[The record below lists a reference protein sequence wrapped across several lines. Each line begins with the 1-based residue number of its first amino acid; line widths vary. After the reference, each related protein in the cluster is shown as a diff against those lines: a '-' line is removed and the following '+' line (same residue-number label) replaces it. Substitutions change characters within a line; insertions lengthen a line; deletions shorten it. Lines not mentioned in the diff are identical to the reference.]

1 MPGPTRP
8 RRSFP
13 CIQLPAQAG
22 AGPVEV
28 TLIAQLGIGAGDPL
42 IADARARQQH
52 HPDFIDA
59 LDEPSARLGG
69 MHADAQDASSLYSFA
84 VGNAGHPFHRHAG
97 PRMFTAIAGSSG
109 AELRF
114 AMVSDAQLA
123 QDPAVFAR
131 ALRRVQIPPDCLFTV
146 RFGGGTWHQ
155 FVPRHP
161 GHPAL
166 FALSCHSNEL
176 AGPLS
181 ALQREQVLAN
191 AADIPSLTQT
201 LPAACQPDRQALH
214 AAPLVQLSLQAS
226 PPSLAGRLCR
236 QARGLGGRLR
246 RWHRGGLRGYV
257 ERATPPA
264 RVQSGPAPASGMLAA
279 ALPICHHDDQAVMT
293 FRCGPFDG
301 LRASQV
307 LALLL
312 EGFLLNPPGTVG
324 YLMALRNP
332 LVAPLRLRTSPL
344 GCPVSSLLAT
354 DARQHFAG
362 RFPVLDQQVDAA
374 DHRAEV
380 LLGADDRHLR
390 FRSSVSVQ
398 RLDNGQV
405 QVALATR
412 VLTLNLFGRLYMQL
426 VDPVHR
432 HHIAPSLLRRAA
444 EHALAPELYAAT
456 CAYPGIAPA

>member
-1 MPGPTRP
+1 MPGSTRT

-13 CIQLPAQAG
+13 CLQLPAQAG

-42 IADARARQQH
+42 IADAVARQQH

-69 MHADAQDASSLYSFA
+69 MHTDRQDPSSLYSFA
-84 VGNAGHPFHRHAG
+84 VGNDGHPFHRHAG

-114 AMVSDAQLA
+114 AMTSDAQLA
-123 QDPAVFAR
+123 QDPAAFSR

-176 AGPLS
+176 AGALS
-181 ALQREQVLAN
+181 MLQRRQVLDN

-201 LPAACQPDRQALH
+201 LPAACQPNQQVLQ
-214 AAPLVQLSLQAS
+214 AAPLVQLSLQATA
-226 PPSLAGRLCR
+226 PSLAGRLCR

-246 RWHRGGLRGYV
+246 RWRRGALRGYV
-257 ERATPPA
+257 ERATPAA
-264 RVQSGPAPASGMLAA
+264 RVLSSRAPAAGMLAD
-279 ALPICHHDDQAVMT
+279 ALPLCHHDDQATLT
-293 FRCGPFDG
+293 FRAGQFDG

-307 LALLL
+307 LALIL

-324 YLMALRNP
+324 YLMALRNQ

-344 GCPVSSLLAT
+344 GCPVSSLLST
-354 DARQHFAG
+354 DARQHFVG
-362 RFPVLDQQVDAA
+362 RFPVLSQHTDTSDR
-374 DHRAEV
+374 HAEV

-398 RLDNGQV
+398 LLDDGQV
-405 QVALATR
+405 QATLATR

-426 VDPVHR
+426 IDPVHR
-432 HHIAPSLLRRAA
+432 HHIAPALLRRAA
-444 EHALAPELYAAT
+444 EHAVAPELYTAT
-456 CAYPGIAPA
+456 CERANPAPA